1 MASEIA
7 TLPANSFVFVAA
19 FDSNE
24 MMPYQESASSSEII
38 QSKSM
43 RENCYGP
50 E

>member
-24 MMPYQESASSSEII
+24 MMPYEESASYFGDYPV
-38 QSKSM
+38 QK
-43 RENCYGP
+43 P
-50 E
+50 